1 MGREAKAARMIRA
14 KEATMDL
21 REFLRV
27 LDEIC
32 SLPTAAEV
40 EEEIRAMGIKPDER
54 EMVWE

>member
-1 MGREAKAARMIRA
+1 
-14 KEATMDL
+14 MDL